1 MDLYEKFFKKYAG
14 KDGDVILP
22 PPPEDDL
29 LEDYLSPSFK
39 APIVPIIEEMPE
51 EEMEKWDR
59 HVEKQNK
66 LKENL
71 KILKHLEPVTEEFVL
86 SPEMGTIPAI
96 PKKASVDKLLSL
108 CEKYYKLA
116 NK

>member
-1 MDLYEKFFKKYAG
+1 
-14 KDGDVILP
+14 
-22 PPPEDDL
+22 
-29 LEDYLSPSFK
+29 
-39 APIVPIIEEMPE
+39 MPE

-59 HVEKQNK
+59 YVEKQNK

-71 KILKHLEPVTEEFVL
+71 SVLKTLDLPTGENVL
-86 SPEMGTIPAI
+86 GPEMGTIPAI